1 MYTCAFL
8 SCIVARTLL
17 SNAFIPWCKA
27 LQLKTKALAHL
38 LDSMYRFLESK
49 PVVVN
54 GTVINSKART
64 WVANLMDDRLPE
76 NREAVGFLQ
85 TDIIRGAEGVRGSMR
100 NLEKLLLVTCAS
112 QTQVF
117 ITLFEPQPIHLV
129 KRMLEAMF
137 KRFGEH
143 VLLRA
148 LGSVHMMNHR
158 DEFTIQAWLMAGEF
172 EEEEQSCTNT
182 PSHKEDLHLCQG
194 AVVKYSGAQ
203 GCARAL
209 NHN

>member
-1 MYTCAFL
+1 
-8 SCIVARTLL
+8 
-17 SNAFIPWCKA
+17 
-27 LQLKTKALAHL
+27 
-38 LDSMYRFLESK
+38 
-49 PVVVN
+49 
-54 GTVINSKART
+54 
-64 WVANLMDDRLPE
+64 
-76 NREAVGFLQ
+76 
-85 TDIIRGAEGVRGSMR
+85 MR

-143 VLLRA
+143 VLSRA

-158 DEFTIQAWLMAGEF
+158 DESTIQAWLMAGEF
-172 EEEEQSCTNT
+172 EEEEEEEEEQSCTNA
-182 PSHKEDLHLCQG
+182 PSRKEELHLCQG

-203 GCARAL
+203 G
-209 NHN
+209 

>member
-1 MYTCAFL
+1 MY
-8 SCIVARTLL
+8 
-17 SNAFIPWCKA
+17 
-27 LQLKTKALAHL
+27 H
-38 LDSMYRFLESK
+38 FLESK
-49 PVVVN
+49 PGVVE
-54 GTVINSKART
+54 GTVLNSKTRT
-64 WVANLMDDRLPE
+64 WVANLMDGRLPE

-158 DEFTIQAWLMAGEF
+158 DEFTIQAWRMAGEF

-182 PSHKEDLHLCQG
+182 PPRKEDLHLC
-194 AVVKYSGAQ
+194 
-203 GCARAL
+203 
-209 NHN
+209 